1 MTGDYVILRLFLIK
15 ILHSHTNMVSGL
27 SGQKDTWW
35 GTECSAGLAMMAAAH
50 GHGLSNRLLLF
61 SPPLFALLPRMGSN
75 SQSSCQSFCLQV
87 YPTIP
92 GFSFCC
98 YGQVGGGEVTKAQV
112 KRMLRDLTVDKSLL
126 VGSQETHIRS
136 MCELAWKAWASVSGE
151 KHGLVGTD
159 TRLKKNLVLQL
170 WRGNH

>member
-15 ILHSHTNMVSGL
+15 ILYSHTNMASGL

-35 GTECSAGLAMMAAAH
+35 GTECSVGLAMTAAAH

-61 SPPLFALLPRMGSN
+61 PLLSLLVAQDGLKLPILLPELLLASI
-75 SQSSCQSFCLQV
+75 SHYTWIL
-87 YPTIP
+87 
-92 GFSFCC
+92 FCC

-136 MCELAWKAWASVSGE
+136 MCELAWKA
-151 KHGLVGTD
+151 
-159 TRLKKNLVLQL
+159 
-170 WRGNH
+170 